1 MGCGVVMPSGTGY
14 TPDKPTTTGYS
25 SSLIIF
31 RIASRKSSLL
41 GKSRSRIIFNLFFSI
56 FISLFVVVV
65 VVIVNNDGEL
75 AVESYR
81 GMHTY
86 MKLHYKMST
95 SCLALVL
102 LQIERDGDIY
112 YILNSHGE

>member
-1 MGCGVVMPSGTGY
+1 M
-14 TPDKPTTTGYS
+14 
-25 SSLIIF
+25 
-31 RIASRKSSLL
+31 
-41 GKSRSRIIFNLFFSI
+41 
-56 FISLFVVVV
+56 
-65 VVIVNNDGEL
+65 NNDGEL

>member
-65 VVIVNNDGEL
+65 VIVNNDGEL